1 MVETELEGKI
11 AVVPGAP
18 HGIGA
23 TAQNTVIHHQAIRS
37 DAASHFEEACP

>member
-11 AVVPGAP
+11 AVVPGAT

-23 TAQNTVIHHQAIRS
+23 SAQNTVIHQAIRS